1 MLELPFM
8 PSQIDPVIFASWLRI
23 LGHIPNSI
31 LWLLR
36 FPAAGEVHIARTANL
51 WAGPE
56 VASRVIFTE
65 VASKDEHLRRTRV
78 ADLVLDTVDV
88 SQRQICLSFS

>member
-1 MLELPFM
+1 MAYLT
-8 PSQIDPVIFASWLRI
+8 SAQIDPLIFASWLRI
-23 LGHIPNSI
+23 LQHISNSI

-36 FPAAGEVHIARTANL
+36 FPAAGEEHITRTAEL

-56 VASRVIFTE
+56 VASRVVFTE
-65 VASKDEHLRRTRV
+65 VAPKDEHLRRTRV

-88 SQRQICLSFS
+88 S